1 MHANKITA
9 LIGARK
15 SLGMSIIAA
24 MAIKQINPMTMSAC
38 PMIKITKS
46 IFAIGAS
53 VGANSDWTDISLLI
67 NNNDEYASI
76 ADRALE
82 D

>member
-1 MHANKITA
+1 
-9 LIGARK
+9 
-15 SLGMSIIAA
+15 
-24 MAIKQINPMTMSAC
+24 
-38 PMIKITKS
+38 MIKITKS